1 MAIIDYKNIIFIGLG
16 SFELI
21 MSKIFN
27 IKNNV
32 LQVKLHN
39 SSIKKIFSWLEK
51 FDTILAKIKMKP
63 LRTQT

>member
-39 SSIKKIFSWLEK
+39 SSIKKFSVG
-51 FDTILAKIKMKP
+51 
-63 LRTQT
+63 